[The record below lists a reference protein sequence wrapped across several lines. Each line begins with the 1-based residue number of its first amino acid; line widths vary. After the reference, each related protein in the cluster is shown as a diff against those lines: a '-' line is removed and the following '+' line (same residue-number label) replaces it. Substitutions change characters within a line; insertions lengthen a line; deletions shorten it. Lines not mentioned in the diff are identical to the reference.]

1 MFFAV
6 FTRTYHWG
14 FADVFYL
21 VSILDWGFGNY
32 LRAWAIIALM
42 QFGAYFSSHEMRSG
56 EEPTQPL
63 TKSAKKA
70 FLGRSL
76 GLPSDALIHLHLLE
90 MTHQFSYIR

>member
-32 LRAWAIIALM
+32 LRAWAIIALR

-70 FLGRSL
+70 FWGRSL
-76 GLPSDALIHLHLLE
+76 GLRQRRS
-90 MTHQFSYIR
+90 HQKH